1 MPTPAR
7 KPESLSVF
15 GDKSNPPTEDDLR
28 RALGPAAS
36 AWDELVARIH
46 HDHAPAAER
55 WNFAGARFGWSLRLC
70 RGDRVVLY
78 LIPQAGRFLVGIV
91 LGAKAVAAARSAGLP
106 EAVLQALAEAPRYA
120 EGTGLRLMVSDAS
133 QLQPI
138 RTLAALKMA

>member
-91 LGAKAVAAARSAGLP
+91 LGAKAVAAAGARACPRPCSRPLP
-106 EAVLQALAEAPRYA
+106 RRPATPRA
-120 EGTGLRLMVSDAS
+120 RACG
-133 QLQPI
+133 
-138 RTLAALKMA
+138 